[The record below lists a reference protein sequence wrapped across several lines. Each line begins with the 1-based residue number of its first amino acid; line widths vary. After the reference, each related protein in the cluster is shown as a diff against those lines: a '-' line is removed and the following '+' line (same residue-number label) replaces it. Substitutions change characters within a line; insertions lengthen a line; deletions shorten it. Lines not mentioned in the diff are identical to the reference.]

1 MREQHSEEATR
12 PDTQTESPRR
22 PRRWGRLLLLLGL
35 VMVLTS
41 GVAAGALWYLNT
53 APEHNGDAVTFS
65 VRRGESVQSIARR
78 LEAEGLIR
86 SARMLSLLSVVRG
99 TQDRFQS
106 GNYLIPAGLSTQA
119 IHDFFLGGRQRLVRI
134 TIPEG
139 WTIRRMADHLEG
151 AGIISADEFIAAT
164 GDPEVLGRFAI
175 AAESAQGFL
184 YPDTYLFQEGL
195 PASTI
200 VAHMIERFFAVV
212 ESVYPAWQLLTPEE
226 LYETVIMASIVERE
240 YMVPDEAPMI
250 ASVFFN
256 RLNVGM
262 RLESCATV
270 VYVMTE
276 EQGLPHPS
284 RLFFR
289 DLERNSTFN
298 TYRNRGLPPAPI
310 ANPGRVALDAA
321 FNPAESDYWFFVL
334 RGADATRHHFS
345 RSFQEHNEATVF
357 YLRSP
362 R

>member
-1 MREQHSEEATR
+1 MSGPHVDETGKPRT
-12 PDTQTESPRR
+12 PNESVRR
-22 PRRWGRLLLLLGL
+22 PLRWGRLIAAIAL
-35 VMVLTS
+35 VIVLAA
-41 GVAAGALWYLNT
+41 GAAAGALRHLNSPPDHHEE
-53 APEHNGDAVTFS
+53 AFSFS

-86 SARMLSLLSVVRG
+86 SARMLSVLSVIHG

-106 GNYLIPAGLSTQA
+106 GNYLIPSGLTTQMM
-119 IHDFFLGGRQRLVRI
+119 HDFFLGGRQRLVRV

-139 WTIRRMADHLEG
+139 WTIRRMADHLER
-151 AGIISADEFIAAT
+151 AGIVSADEFVAAAASR
-164 GDPEVLGRFAI
+164 EILGRFPI

-195 PASTI
+195 PATTI
-200 VAHMIERFFAVV
+200 VTHMIERFFAVV
-212 ESVYPAWQLLTPEE
+212 EAVYPAWPLLTPEE
-226 LYETVIMASIVERE
+226 LYEIVIMASIVERE
-240 YMVPDEAPMI
+240 YMVPDEAPLI
-250 ASVFFN
+250 ASVFYN

-276 EQGLPHPS
+276 EQGLAHPS

-289 DLERNSTFN
+289 DLERSSPFN

-321 FNPAESDYWFFVL
+321 LNPAESDYWFFVL

>member
-1 MREQHSEEATR
+1 MRGSHADETGKPHT
-12 PDTQTESPRR
+12 DTESVRR
-22 PRRWGRLLLLLGL
+22 PLRWARLIGAIAL
-35 VMVLTS
+35 VLVLTAGS
-41 GVAAGALWYLNT
+41 AAGAFWYLNT
-53 APEHNGDAVTFS
+53 PPDQNEDALSFS

-86 SARMLSLLSVVRG
+86 SARMLSLLSVVHG

-106 GNYLIPAGLSTQA
+106 GNYLIPPGLSTQA
-119 IHDFFLGGRQRLVRI
+119 MHDFFLGGRQRLVRV

-151 AGIISADEFIAAT
+151 AGIVSADEFIAAT
-164 GDPEVLGRFAI
+164 SEPAILGQFPI
-175 AAESAQGFL
+175 ASERAQGFL

-195 PASTI
+195 SASTI
-200 VAHMIERFFAVV
+200 VTHMIERFFAVV
-212 ESVYPAWQLLTPEE
+212 ESVYPSWPLLTPEE
-226 LYETVIMASIVERE
+226 LYEIVIMASIVERE
-240 YMVPDEAPMI
+240 YMVPDEAALI
-250 ASVFFN
+250 ASVFYN

-276 EQGLPHPS
+276 EQGLSHPS

-289 DLERNSTFN
+289 DLERASPFN

-345 RSFQEHNEATVF
+345 RSFQEHTEATVF